1 MTSEDHLSA
10 EQRLVAAVEQI
21 PGAAQVVPGFR
32 QILASATR
40 SLLRPDTDERATG
53 IDVVSRGGVR
63 EVYIDCHTDGTR
75 PASEVADAVVR
86 TAAAMLEVE
95 PERVHVRI
103 MHVNRTASA
112 SLDSG
117 DPADLSP

>member
-1 MTSEDHLSA
+1 MTCDDHLSA

-40 SLLRPDTDERATG
+40 SLLRPDTSEPATG

-63 EVYIDCHTDGTR
+63 EVYIDCHTNGTR

-86 TAAAMLEVE
+86 TAAATLEVE
-95 PERVHVRI
+95 TERVHVRI
-103 MHVNRTASA
+103 MHVNRIAST

-117 DPADLSP
+117 ASAGLSP